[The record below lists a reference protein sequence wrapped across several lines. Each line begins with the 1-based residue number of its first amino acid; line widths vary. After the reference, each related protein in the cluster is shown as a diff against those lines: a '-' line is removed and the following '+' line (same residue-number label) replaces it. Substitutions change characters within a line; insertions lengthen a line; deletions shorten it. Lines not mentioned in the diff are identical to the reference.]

1 VPSAA
6 GSLDEALACLK
17 ADHEFLL
24 KGDVFTPDALEMWI
38 DYKKTKEIDA
48 VRLRPH
54 PHEFFLYYDI

>member
-1 VPSAA
+1 
-6 GSLDEALACLK
+6 
-17 ADHEFLL
+17 
-24 KGDVFTPDALEMWI
+24 VFTPDALEMWI